1 MRPLTPFVPSTEAV
15 GVVIAVGGKITRFPS
30 AIAWRVRGTG
40 GYAERMIAKEW
51 KSVRL
56 PVSNAFETAVTVWH
70 ELITA
75 KPRRK
80 GENVVDLINAL
91 KRSIANDR
99 EAEAAR
105 SKRPRKAGQRAAKA
119 EAKKAKPA
127 ASRAPKRA

>member
-1 MRPLTPFVPSTEAV
+1 MRRLTAFLPGTEAV

-30 AIAWRVRGTG
+30 
-40 GYAERMIAKEW
+40 
-51 KSVRL
+51 
-56 PVSNAFETAVTVWH
+56 
-70 ELITA
+70 

-80 GENVVDLINAL
+80 DENIVDLINAL

-105 SKRPRKAGQRAAKA
+105 SKRPRKAGAGQRAAKA